1 MENASF
7 KSTCLAIMQYDMKT
21 LSLLAFNRL
30 VLLLLLVTF
39 QWGFLYTQSSSS
51 ASGISGFIK
60 NIKNKNPEKYRE
72 QYNAFEKEM
81 IKLEDIDN
89 LLLLYEVHTDNL
101 RHFSQF
107 DSALVQQY
115 KINRIIERFYPD
127 RYAKACLDLAM
138 IHYFLGNVDSLNY
151 WYNKVQAKMD
161 ENEALDGELLIL
173 ASVIAYNKSDFKL
186 AVDQLIQ
193 AVKFFKEKG
202 EDENLA
208 LTYQN
213 LASAYGQIGELD
225 LQNDY
230 QLKAIKFFEEKGMTY
245 QWIENY
251 NALGTNMNARGRLDE
266 ALYCYDL
273 VYDKLKHEN
282 YPLLLAQNNTNRANI
297 LEKKG
302 LYDQAEQLFL
312 EALNISSENG
322 ISYGVM
328 LSNLNLGNLYRIK
341 KKYDK
346 SEKHLMSALEASIQ
360 MNTRREKALTYERL
374 SWMERDRSNY
384 KLAYEYQEKF
394 FVLNDSLIGESVQK
408 DVLKLREKYESEK
421 KENEIILLSKEK
433 LRQQFWIVSL
443 IFSLLSLV
451 FAMLWIFNKNRL
463 LRQEKQKE
471 KQRLSYELELK
482 RKESLTDSI
491 RRVSI
496 MHTKD
501 AVSKELKELV
511 ADLPK
516 TQAHKFKK
524 IQRELAGSKDDYL
537 LQEFETR
544 FLGVYESFFVR
555 LKELAPDLT
564 PTELRIAALIRLN
577 FTSKEIA
584 SITSRS
590 VGTIDN
596 LRSTIRRKLSLSD
609 DESLTQKLSKI

>member
-408 DVLKLREKYESEK
+408 DVLKLREKYVFEK
-421 KENEIILLSKEK
+421 KENAILKLSEERIYMQYIIVLLLVILLAIALISQWFRVKSKFKHNE
-433 LRQQFWIVSL
+433 LENQ
-443 IFSLLSLV
+443 
-451 FAMLWIFNKNRL
+451 
-463 LRQEKQKE
+463 RQELKFKLELKQKE
-471 KQRLSYELELK
+471 LLTASLNKISVNNI
-482 RKESLTDSI
+482 KENISE
-491 RRVSI
+491 
-496 MHTKD
+496 K
-501 AVSKELKELV
+501 LKEIIGE
-511 ADLPK
+511 LPK
-516 TQAHKFKK
+516 SQAEKFKPLLF
-524 IQRELAGSKDDYL
+524 ELHQNRD
-537 LQEFETR
+537 QNIIEEFEVR
-544 FLGVYESFFVR
+544 FTNVYQSFFDN
-555 LKELAPDLT
+555 LKANAHNIT
-564 PTELRIAALIRLN
+564 SNELRIAALIRLN
-577 FTSKEIA
+577 LSTKEIA
-584 SITSRS
+584 SLTFRS
-590 VGTIDN
+590 IGTIDN
-596 LRSTIRRKLSLSD
+596 IRSSIRKKLNLGENENLYD
-609 DESLTQKLSKI
+609 RLNDF